1 MIKGIHHTAISTG
14 DLERS
19 VAFYRDQLG
28 FKEAISSGW
37 EVGTETLDK
46 ITGLQDSSARMVML
60 KAGNAFVEIFQFKTP
75 NPKSAEAMRPVCDHG
90 ITHLCLAV
98 TDVDG
103 EYERLKAAGMIF
115 HCPPQTTSTGNRVT
129 YGRDP
134 DGNVIE
140 LLQVLDSG
148 SPMALKVE

>member
-19 VAFYRDQLG
+19 VAFYRDLLG
-28 FKEAISSGW
+28 FEEAISSGW

-46 ITGLQDSSARMVML
+46 ITGLQNSSARMVML
-60 KAGNAFVEIFQFKTP
+60 KAGNAFVEIFQFETP
-75 NPKSAEAMRPVCDHG
+75 SPKSAEAMRPVCDHG

-115 HCPPQTTSTGNRVT
+115 HCPPQTTATGNRVT

>member
-1 MIKGIHHTAISTG
+1 MIHGIHHTAISTG
-14 DLERS
+14 DLERA
-19 VAFYRDQLG
+19 VTFYRDLLG
-28 FKEAISSGW
+28 FEEAISSGW

-46 ITGLQDSSARMVML
+46 ITGLKDSSARMVML
-60 KAGNAFVEIFQFKTP
+60 KASNAFVELFQFETP
-75 NPKSAEAMRPVCDHG
+75 SPKPAEAMRPVCDHG

-98 TDVDG
+98 MDVDR

-115 HCPPQTTSTGNRVT
+115 HCPPQTTATGNRVT

-140 LLQVLDSG
+140 LLQVLDSR
-148 SPMALKVE
+148 SPMALK

>member
-19 VAFYRDQLG
+19 VAFYRDLLG
-28 FKEAISSGW
+28 FKEAISSEW

-46 ITGLQDSSARMVML
+46 ITGLQNSSARMMML

-75 NPKSAEAMRPVCDHG
+75 SPKSAEAMRPVCDHG

-98 TDVDG
+98 TDVDA

-115 HCPPQTTSTGNRVT
+115 HCPPQTTATGNRVT

-134 DGNVIE
+134 DGNAIE